1 MKVELN
7 SAQSESKLDIG
18 SFARQFVKSKGSVV
32 IFMALWVIAA
42 MFVKNFATMD
52 NTLLIIKQSAIP
64 IIACMGMTMVL
75 MTGGIDLSVGYTV
88 GLTSIIAGMLVKTF
102 EVPIVPSVIITLL
115 VGAFI
120 GFCNGFIVQ
129 NVKVPAFIA
138 TLGSGYIIYG
148 IAQIISSGNVVN
160 RLPERF
166 NAIGKTEIFSI
177 PSTVYIAL
185 VIVLISYLFMNRS
198 IFGRTL
204 RAFGFNGR
212 ASFLSGIK
220 TSVLNRSVYIITG
233 TLSAVVGILM
243 TIRVN
248 CAQPNMGGGTFTF
261 EVITAA
267 IVGGTSLFGGVGS
280 VIGSVFGVLI
290 TKLIENCINLMG
302 VSYYLYQAA
311 MGIVILGAII
321 FENVKNKNM

>member
-1 MKVELN
+1 MKVVLN
-7 SAQSESKLDIG
+7 STQSESKIGMG

-32 IFMALWVIAA
+32 IFMVLWVLAA
-42 MFVKNFATMD
+42 IFVKNFATAD
-52 NTLLIIKQSAIP
+52 NILLIVKQSAIP
-64 IIACMGMTMVL
+64 IIACMGVTMVL

-88 GLTSIIAGMLVKTF
+88 GLTSIIAGMLIKTF
-102 EVPIVPSVIITLL
+102 DVPIVLSVILTLL

-120 GFCNGFIVQ
+120 GLCNGYIVQ
-129 NVKVPAFIA
+129 NIKVPAFIA

-160 RLPERF
+160 RLPESF

-185 VIVLISYLFMNRS
+185 VIVLICYLFMNKS

-204 RAFGFNGR
+204 KAFGFNSR

-220 TSVLNRSVYIITG
+220 TSVLNRAVYVITG
-233 TLSAVVGILM
+233 FFSAIVGILM

-280 VIGSVFGVLI
+280 VVGSVFGVLI